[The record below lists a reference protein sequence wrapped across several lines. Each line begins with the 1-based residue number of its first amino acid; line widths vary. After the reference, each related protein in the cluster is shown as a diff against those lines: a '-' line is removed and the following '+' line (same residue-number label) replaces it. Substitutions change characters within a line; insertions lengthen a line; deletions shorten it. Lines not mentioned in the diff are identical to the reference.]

1 MERPAARRASG
12 PALVVAFAFLA
23 VLASGCALDDERG
36 PGVHLLS
43 QGRVIDTESE
53 ELPPS
58 DAPGWRR
65 VTLADVWKMKRRANA
80 TAGWYELPFLAEG
93 PSDAVY
99 GIYLPTFS
107 LNAAVSLNGRAIGSR
122 GEMGDPPTRNWNRPL
137 YFTFPG
143 SLLQPGQNVVQVR
156 LRTGASSFGI
166 LSAVQV
172 GPDEVL
178 QPRYAFRHL
187 LQVQVREML
196 TALVIA
202 AGVLLGFV
210 GFRARDM
217 QGARWLAAAAILW
230 AVSGADALI
239 PNPPLPTRMWQWLS
253 QLSLLGCAAC
263 TVLAAHRGAGVR
275 RPRFEAALGIAL
287 LCEAVLYAGVPDLAV
302 TSAAALNLVLAALCA
317 VYLLYFLIEQRK
329 QAFHLPAGIS
339 IGAATVTLLLVIHD
353 LSLGAESPLPPR
365 ILLFPY
371 VGSILLLVIS
381 MFVIRRFLRA
391 LQESEALNRE
401 LESRVEEKHQELERN
416 YARLA
421 QLERERV
428 VVAERR
434 RLTRDMHD
442 GVGGQLVAALAMV
455 ERGSFRSEEIAHVLR
470 DAIDDLRLVIDSIDP
485 AETDLPAMLGLVRER
500 LEPRLERHG
509 VRFVW
514 RVEDVPSPP
523 GFGPHQAL
531 SALRIVQESITNVM
545 RHARAAT
552 IEVRT
557 GVVSRASQGL
567 GVFLEVRDD
576 GTGFEPS
583 AKPGRGLAN
592 MRQRATDLGGV
603 LDVESGPRGTLV
615 RLWLPL
621 DGPAPT

>member
-1 MERPAARRASG
+1 METPAARRASG
-12 PALVVAFAFLA
+12 PALVVALAILA
-23 VLASGCALDDERG
+23 VFAAGCALDDERG
-36 PGVHLLS
+36 PGVHKLS
-43 QGRVIDTESE
+43 QGRVIDTEAE
-53 ELPPS
+53 ELPPP

-65 VTLADVWKMKRRANA
+65 VTLADVWRMKRRANA

-99 GIYLPTFS
+99 GIYLPTLA
-107 LNAAVSLNGRAIGSR
+107 LNAAVWLNGRAIGS
-122 GEMGDPPTRNWNRPL
+122 GGDMGDPPTRNWNRPL

-143 SLLQPGQNVVQVR
+143 SLLQPGPNVAQVR
-156 LRTGASSFGI
+156 LRTGASSFGM
-166 LSAVQV
+166 LSPVQI

-187 LQVQVREML
+187 LQVQVREVL

-210 GFRARDM
+210 GARARDM
-217 QGARWLAAAAILW
+217 QGARWLAVAAMLW
-230 AVSGADALI
+230 AVSSADALI
-239 PNPPLPTRMWQWLS
+239 PDPPVPMRLWQAVS
-253 QLSLLGCAAC
+253 QLSLLGCAAS
-263 TVLAAHRGAGVR
+263 TVLAAHRGASVR
-275 RPRFEAALGIAL
+275 RPRLEAALAAGVV
-287 LCEAVLYAGVPDLAV
+287 CVAVLYATVPGLDMTSVALLSLA
-302 TSAAALNLVLAALCA
+302 LASLCA
-317 VYLLYFLIEQRK
+317 VYLLYFVIEQRK
-329 QAFHLPAGIS
+329 RTHHLPATFS
-339 IGAATVTLLLVIHD
+339 IGAAMVTLLLVIHD
-353 LSLGAESPLPPR
+353 LSLGAENPLPPR

-371 VGSILLLVIS
+371 VGSILLLVIAT
-381 MFVIRRFLRA
+381 FVIRRFLRA
-391 LQESEALNRE
+391 LQESEAWNRE
-401 LESRVEEKHQELERN
+401 LETRVEEKHQELEKN

-421 QLERERV
+421 QLERERIV
-428 VVAERR
+428 GAERR

-455 ERGSFRSEEIAHVLR
+455 ERGSFRGEEIAHVLR

-485 AETDLPAMLGLVRER
+485 AETDLPAMLGLVRDR
-500 LEPRLERHG
+500 LEPRLQRHG

-523 GFGPHQAL
+523 TFGPHQAL

-557 GVVSRASQGL
+557 GVASRAGAGL

-576 GTGFEPS
+576 GAGFEPS
-583 AKPGRGLAN
+583 AKPGRGLKN
-592 MRQRATDLGGV
+592 MRERAGDLGGA
-603 LDVESGPRGTLV
+603 LDVESGPRGTLI
-615 RLWLPL
+615 RLWIPL
-621 DGPAPT
+621 GSAPT